1 MRLPRLL
8 TLVLVLL
15 LAEPVF
21 ALRCGN
27 RVITNGDPMIKVKKY
42 CGDPDAVQQRTI
54 VRSGPPRS
62 RTRIDDPDAPPRD
75 DELLIRDRSYVEVLV
90 EDWTYNFGPNK
101 LMRLIRFENGV
112 VRDIEQ
118 LGYGF
123 TE

>member
-8 TLVLVLL
+8 MLVLVLL
-15 LAEPVF
+15 LAEPAF

-27 RVITNGDPMIKVKKY
+27 RVISDGDPMIKVKKY
-42 CGDPDAVQQRTI
+42 CGEPDAVQTRSI
-54 VRSGPPRS
+54 VRTGLPRS
-62 RTRIDDPDAPPRD
+62 RTRVDDPDAPPLD
-75 DELLIRDRSYVEVLV
+75 DELLVRDRSYVEVLV

>member
-8 TLVLVLL
+8 TPILVLL
-15 LAEPVF
+15 LAAPAF

-27 RVITNGDPMIKVKKY
+27 RVISNGDPMIKVKKY

-54 VRSGPPRS
+54 VRSGLPRGRS
-62 RTRIDDPDAPPRD
+62 RVDDPDTPPRD

>member
-1 MRLPRLL
+1 MRLSRLL
-8 TLVLVLL
+8 TLILVLL
-15 LAEPVF
+15 LAEPAF

-27 RVITNGDPMIKVKKY
+27 RVISNGDPMIKVKKY

-54 VRSGPPRS
+54 VRAGLSRS
-62 RTRIDDPDAPPRD
+62 RTWVDDPDAPPRD
-75 DELLIRDRSYVEVLV
+75 DELLIRDRSYIEVLV
-90 EDWTYNFGPNK
+90 EHWTYNFGPNK

>member
-1 MRLPRLL
+1 MKVTRLL
-8 TLVLVLL
+8 TALLILL
-15 LAEPVF
+15 LTEPAL

-27 RVITNGDPMIKVKKY
+27 RVITDGDPMIKVKKY
-42 CGDPDAVQQRTI
+42 CGDPDVVQQRSI
-54 VRSGPPRS
+54 VRSGIPRS
-62 RTRIDDPDAPPRD
+62 NSRVDDPDTPPRD
-75 DELLIRDRSYVEVLV
+75 DELLIRDRSYVEVLI

-123 TE
+123 TD

>member
-1 MRLPRLL
+1 MWLPRLL
-8 TLVLVLL
+8 TLVLILL
-15 LAEPVF
+15 LAEPAF

-27 RVITNGDPMIKVKKY
+27 RVISNGDPMIKVRKY
-42 CGDPDAVQQRTI
+42 CGEPDDVQQRSI
-54 VRSGPPRS
+54 VRSGPPLNRS
-62 RTRIDDPDAPPRD
+62 RINDPDAPLRD
-75 DELLIRDRSYVEVLV
+75 DELLIRDRSYVEVVV
-90 EDWTYNFGPNK
+90 EDWTYNFGPHK

>member
-1 MRLPRLL
+1 MKLTRLL
-8 TLVLVLL
+8 AALLILL
-15 LAEPVF
+15 LTEPAL

-27 RVITNGDPMIKVKKY
+27 RVITDGAPMIKVKKY
-42 CGDPDAVQQRTI
+42 CGDPDTIQQRSI
-54 VRSGPPRS
+54 VRSGIPRS
-62 RTRIDDPDAPPRD
+62 NSRVDDPDAPTQD
-75 DELLIRDRSYVEVLV
+75 DELLIRDRSYVEVVV

-123 TE
+123 TD

>member
-1 MRLPRLL
+1 MKLTRLL
-8 TLVLVLL
+8 AALLILL
-15 LAEPVF
+15 LTEPAL

-27 RVITNGDPMIKVKKY
+27 RVITDGDPMIKVKKY
-42 CGDPDAVQQRTI
+42 CGDPDVVQQRSI
-54 VRSGPPRS
+54 VRSGIPRS
-62 RTRIDDPDAPPRD
+62 SSRVDDSDAPTQD

-123 TE
+123 TD

>member
-1 MRLPRLL
+1 MKLTRLL
-8 TLVLVLL
+8 AALLILL
-15 LAEPVF
+15 LTEPAL

-27 RVITNGDPMIKVKKY
+27 RVITDGDPMIKVKKY
-42 CGDPDAVQQRTI
+42 CGDPDVVQQRSI
-54 VRSGPPRS
+54 VRSGIPRS
-62 RTRIDDPDAPPRD
+62 SSRVDDSDAPTQD

-112 VRDIEQ
+112 VRKIEQ

-123 TE
+123 TD